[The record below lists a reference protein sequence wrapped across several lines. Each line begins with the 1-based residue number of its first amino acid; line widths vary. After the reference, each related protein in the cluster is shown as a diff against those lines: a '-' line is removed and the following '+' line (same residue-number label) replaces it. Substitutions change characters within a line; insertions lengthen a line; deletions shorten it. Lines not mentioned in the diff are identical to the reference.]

1 MFAKLKNSLLRSRI
15 VQDWNYNKEA
25 QLRYLSQSAQLEES
39 GNPWLVRITVL
50 FISAFVL
57 LFVVWASIAEV
68 DEVSRAPGEII
79 PEGFQQSIQHLEGG
93 IIEEI
98 FVQEGMLVEAGQ
110 PLVTLSKEGLET
122 DKVRLEHKLRLLE
135 LQEARYSA
143 AISGEGLQ
151 LGHVEG
157 LSVSDAQKQYQMY
170 KEMKGANTSEM
181 AMVQKQVNQKQQAI
195 EILKTKRDTIQS
207 RLKVLEDLYK
217 KRKKLFDQGYF
228 SQVKLMA
235 IEDEL
240 IVLKGQEK
248 ELENQIKQSQSAVSE
263 FKDKLNAIN
272 ATQRDVVHKDL
283 ERVQAEMQQSKEQ
296 LEKLKARIKRLV
308 IRAPERGVVKGLA
321 VSTIGGVVRPAQVL
335 MEIIPLEYNLTA
347 EVKIAPSDVGNLTV
361 GDHVK
366 VKVSAYDFA
375 KYGSLNGELFSLS
388 ATTFVG
394 EDGAR
399 YYKGRVKLAKNYVG
413 QQPGRNMVIPGMT
426 VMADIVTGQRS
437 IMSYLFKPI
446 HMSLQSAFQEK

>member
-1 MFAKLKNSLLRSRI
+1 MFAKLKNSLLRSPI

-207 RLKVLEDLYK
+207 RLKVLED
-217 KRKKLFDQGYF
+217 
-228 SQVKLMA
+228 
-235 IEDEL
+235 
-240 IVLKGQEK
+240 
-248 ELENQIKQSQSAVSE
+248 
-263 FKDKLNAIN
+263 
-272 ATQRDVVHKDL
+272 
-283 ERVQAEMQQSKEQ
+283 
-296 LEKLKARIKRLV
+296 
-308 IRAPERGVVKGLA
+308 
-321 VSTIGGVVRPAQVL
+321 
-335 MEIIPLEYNLTA
+335 
-347 EVKIAPSDVGNLTV
+347 
-361 GDHVK
+361 
-366 VKVSAYDFA
+366 
-375 KYGSLNGELFSLS
+375 
-388 ATTFVG
+388 
-394 EDGAR
+394 
-399 YYKGRVKLAKNYVG
+399 
-413 QQPGRNMVIPGMT
+413 
-426 VMADIVTGQRS
+426 
-437 IMSYLFKPI
+437 
-446 HMSLQSAFQEK
+446 